1 MVHGNFLI
9 RNRFNKMIGCN
20 QGVGERCQEESPSY
34 WCFLSMLKRIS
45 LNNFAVPTLRKYP
58 SIMKRIVLSL
68 LFFGFIQSVFAD
80 TLTPPAAKLVKPGK
94 LIATEKFDQEDS
106 IGTQKK
112 RGATGWAT
120 VLGDWKIVDG
130 AAYGMSEPPSEKRPK
145 GHAAG
150 CDQLVD
156 LNDFV
161 ISGEFKLGGAHQVGV
176 ITRDANQPPLHLGR
190 VLITKKSIWIQ
201 KMTGIAKETRSEVLT
216 KIDVPIDTNTWH
228 KFVVEVQGV
237 HFRAQIA
244 DHVLQA
250 KHPRFADR
258 KGRIGFIAAGEG
270 AQFRNVSL
278 WEATK
283 K

>member
-1 MVHGNFLI
+1 MPRGKSLLLVIL
-9 RNRFNKMIGCN
+9 
-20 QGVGERCQEESPSY
+20 
-34 WCFLSMLKRIS
+34 LSMLKGIP
-45 LNNFAVPTLRKYP
+45 LNNFAVLTFRKHP
-58 SIMKRIVLSL
+58 SIMKRVVLSL
-68 LFFGFIQSVFAD
+68 LFFGFVQSVFAD
-80 TLTPPAAKLVKPGK
+80 NLAPPATKLVKPGK

-106 IGTQKK
+106 VGTQKK
-112 RGATGWAT
+112 RGTTGWAT

-130 AAYGMSEPPSEKRPK
+130 AAYGISEPPSEKRPK

-156 LNDFV
+156 LDDFV
-161 ISGEFKLGGAHQVGV
+161 ISGEFKLGDAHQVGV

-201 KMTGIAKETRSEVLT
+201 KMTGISKQTRSEVLT

-228 KFVVEVQGV
+228 KFVIEVQGRQ
-237 HFRAQIA
+237 FFARID
-244 DHVLQA
+244 DHVLEA

-278 WEATK
+278 WEAAK